1 MNDLVAYP
9 VEHGMYLV
17 PVLFVETMLRH
28 RPSSKIYLTL
38 SIFERPFRTQEEHS
52 TFPALELAC
61 QLCIALLAIL
71 PITVLEKYQK
81 TMAFHADELN

>member
-61 QLCIALLAIL
+61 QLYIALLGVL
-71 PITVLEKYQK
+71 SNKHLEKCQK
-81 TMAFHADELN
+81 TRVYHVAEPD